1 MAVPRPDCVRVNQ
14 CDRIVF
20 SYRGVSL
27 ERGFSPARLSHSKM
41 PVEYHHAA
49 CRYALSLP
57 QVCCAVIGMATPWEL
72 EQNLHRARTFQPL
85 SPAEARRL
93 QETGAPIARQWNDHL
108 GPVV

>member
-1 MAVPRPDCVRVNQ
+1 
-14 CDRIVF
+14 
-20 SYRGVSL
+20 
-27 ERGFSPARLSHSKM
+27 M

-57 QVCCAVIGMATPWEL
+57 QVCCAVIGMVTPWEL